1 ALELTC
7 SSRAAAN
14 ARSGRPAR
22 QDELGGRGDQR
33 RAPLGRTTP
42 RRRLTPTSV
51 WFRGCAMRPPTAP
64 SLRPPAR
71 SCRSVLVT
79 HPTGD
84 VGLSSPWIEP
94 IDHGGMHETLALVS
108 DGGGDDRT
116 LRERVLRVR
125 EQRHERHRRRRRHR
139 KRWSAT
145 HLVDVLL
152 IDGVLVHLL
161 VNL

>member
-1 ALELTC
+1 TKPPAVASALPSSTRPPTWLAPSRTTHPPTWSRSPAC
-7 SSRAAAN
+7 PTAPPPPPSSRAPAWPSGADRLL
-14 ARSGRPAR
+14 ARHRHCAPRPPRAPRRARGAGRPGGK
-22 QDELGGRGDQR
+22 DELGGRGERR

-94 IDHGGMHETLALVS
+94 IDHG
-108 DGGGDDRT
+108 
-116 LRERVLRVR
+116 
-125 EQRHERHRRRRRHR
+125 
-139 KRWSAT
+139 
-145 HLVDVLL
+145 
-152 IDGVLVHLL
+152 
-161 VNL
+161 